1 MRCPSCGAFTSDA
14 ECCVECGKPLLVPT
28 QLEEDIAL
36 GTDFLDEYDPS
47 TPAPVAEKSTLIEF
61 PGTSKNNLP
70 EWRRELS
77 ERVREVQERRARE
90 AALEAAEAE
99 RVRLEEEAAAR
110 QLELLPQIAS
120 RPVNPLVAAALR
132 RIERANQR
140 ALTTPPRASE
150 PKARQAA
157 VARVAEDNSPLVNKP
172 TQQTRPGSPKT
183 VSNRK
188 LAMVPPA
195 ENANGNPIA
204 SAKVTP
210 TSKVEASTE
219 SAKVT
224 TTSSARA
231 TTSKVEASTEIANQ
245 IAKVSPPATASVK
258 GRLIGENDA
267 VLDYLTEVPNALR
280 LEEIRERQAGMLP
293 RAIAALIDL
302 IICGLL
308 FVPFAGGIALTN
320 GDWFEPQ
327 TVAVA
332 LSFATLLTF
341 LYQTFSTALTGRTV
355 GMRLLS
361 LRTVDR
367 KTGLIPTGAQSI
379 GRAVVFLVSLF
390 ALGLPVLFALFR
402 DDGQTAQD
410 QLTGTCVVRA

>member
-14 ECCVECGKPLLVPT
+14 ECCLECGKPLLVPT

-36 GTDFLDEYDPS
+36 GTDFIAEYDDPLPPQI
-47 TPAPVAEKSTLIEF
+47 TEKSTLIEF
-61 PGTSKNNLP
+61 PGASKNNLP

-120 RPVNPLVAAALR
+120 RPLNPLVAAALR

-140 ALTTPPRASE
+140 ASTTPPRAQE
-150 PKARQAA
+150 PRARQAA
-157 VARVAEDNSPLVNKP
+157 VARVAEDSSPPVNKP
-172 TQQTRPGSPKT
+172 TQTRLESPKIA
-183 VSNRK
+183 SGRK
-188 LAMVPPA
+188 LVMVPPV
-195 ENANGNPIA
+195 ENGKANTIA
-204 SAKVTP
+204 SAKVT
-210 TSKVEASTE
+210 TSS

-224 TTSSARA
+224 PTLSTKVT
-231 TTSKVEASTEIANQ
+231 TTSKVEATTE
-245 IAKVSPPATASVK
+245 IAKVSPPATAPVK
-258 GRLIGENDA
+258 RRLIGENDA
-267 VLDYLTEVPNALR
+267 ALDYLAEVPNALR
-280 LEEIRERQAGMLP
+280 LEEIRERQAGILP

-302 IICGLL
+302 MICGLL
-308 FVPFAGGIALTN
+308 FVPFAGGIALTK
-320 GDWFEPQ
+320 GDWFETQ

-341 LYQTFSTALTGRTV
+341 LYQTFSTALAGRTV

-367 KTGLIPTGAQSI
+367 KTGLIPTGTQSI
-379 GRAVVFLVSLF
+379 GRAVVFLASLF